1 MTPFV
6 STSIEFTGTLTVALP
21 GDEAFELFSPLGET
35 RWVPDW
41 NPEWLHPP
49 GATWERGQIFR
60 TREMYGD
67 AVWIVT
73 ALDRAAR
80 DVEYH
85 RVESGRYV
93 ARVRV
98 RCEGI
103 EARQTRVDVRYAFIG
118 LSAEG
123 NAEIARM
130 KASEFDEKM
139 QRWDRWIRE
148 HVTS

>member
-6 STSIEFTGTLTVALP
+6 SASVEFTGTVTVALP
-21 GDEAFELFSPLGET
+21 IDEAFELFSPIGEA

-41 NPEWLHPP
+41 NPELLHPS
-49 GATWERGQIFR
+49 GADWERGQIFR

-73 ALDRAAR
+73 ALDRGAR
-80 DVEYH
+80 EAEYH
-85 RVESGRYV
+85 RVEAGRYV

-98 RCEGI
+98 RCEGV
-103 EARQTRVDVRYAFIG
+103 EARRTHVHVRYAFIG

-123 NAEIARM
+123 NADINRM
-130 KASEFDEKM
+130 TQSEFDGKM

-148 HVTS
+148 KVIG

>member
-6 STSIEFTGTLTVALP
+6 STSIEFTGMVTVVLP
-21 GDEAFELFSPLGET
+21 ADEAFELFSPLGET

-98 RCEGI
+98 RCEGSA
-103 EARQTRVDVRYAFIG
+103 ARQTQVDVRYAFIG

>member
-1 MTPFV
+1 MTVFL
-6 STSIEFTGTLTVALP
+6 STSVEFTGALTVALAA
-21 GDEAFELFSPLGET
+21 DDAFDLFSPLGET

-41 NPEWLHPP
+41 NPEVLYPP
-49 GATWERGQIFR
+49 GADWERGQIFR

-73 ALDRAAR
+73 ALDRHAR
-80 DVEYH
+80 DAEYH
-85 RVESGRYV
+85 RVEPGRYV

-98 RCEGI
+98 RCDRME
-103 EARQTRVDVRYAFIG
+103 ERRTRVAVRYAFIG

-123 NAEIARM
+123 NADIARM
-130 KASEFDEKM
+130 TATEFDEKM

-148 HVTS
+148 KVTG

>member
-6 STSIEFTGTLTVALP
+6 STSHEFTGTLTVALP

-41 NPEWLHPP
+41 NPEWLHPA

-80 DVEYH
+80 EAEYH

-98 RCEGI
+98 RCES
-103 EARQTRVDVRYAFIG
+103 VDERRTQVHVRYAFIG

-123 NAEIARM
+123 NADIARM
-130 KASEFDEKM
+130 TRSEFDEKM
-139 QRWDRWIRE
+139 VRWDRWIRE
-148 HVTS
+148 KAAG

>member
-1 MTPFV
+1 MTPFAPASV
-6 STSIEFTGTLTVALP
+6 EFTGAVTVALP
-21 GDEAFELFSPLGET
+21 IDEAFELFSPVGEA

-41 NPEWLHPP
+41 HPELLHPP
-49 GATWERGQIFR
+49 GGEWERGQIFR

-73 ALDRAAR
+73 ALDRASR

-85 RVESGRYV
+85 RVEPGRYV

-98 RCEGI
+98 RCEGAD
-103 EARQTRVDVRYAFIG
+103 ERRTQVYVRYAFIG
-118 LSAEG
+118 LSADG
-123 NAEIARM
+123 NADIARM
-130 KASEFDEKM
+130 TQSEFDGKM

-148 HVTS
+148 KVAG